1 MPSVGRRT
9 CTPDT
14 AHRSVFED
22 EVHPRRAT
30 CSYFLDCNRI
40 TLHPEV
46 VFFYPLSYNFVNVD
60 FLVYCHSFF
69 FCISDYAYR
78 LSLIYRHRIPLHKG
92 TSQLL
97 AVYFI
102 GFRFTI
108 IVT

>member
-40 TLHPEV
+40 ALHPEV
-46 VFFYPLSYNFVNVD
+46 AFFYPYRTTCKRGFLGLLSLF
-60 FLVYCHSFF
+60 S
-69 FCISDYAYR
+69 FCISDYAY
-78 LSLIYRHRIPLHKG
+78 
-92 TSQLL
+92 
-97 AVYFI
+97 
-102 GFRFTI
+102 
-108 IVT
+108 